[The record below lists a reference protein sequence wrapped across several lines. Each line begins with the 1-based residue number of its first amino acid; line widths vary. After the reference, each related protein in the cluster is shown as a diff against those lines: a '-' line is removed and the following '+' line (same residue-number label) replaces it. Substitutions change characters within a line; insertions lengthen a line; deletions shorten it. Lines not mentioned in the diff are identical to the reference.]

1 MAESFKRFLNGK
13 PDLKELSDQVTT
25 NKWFLLGVQL
35 ECDTSKLNE
44 IAEIDESEESKTVQM
59 FELWLKTKSI
69 ASRGILLDA
78 LRKRVVNE
86 ILVANNYEKYLKD
99 RHDRSPYSK

>member
-1 MAESFKRFLNGK
+1 MADSFKRFLNGK
-13 PDLKELSDQVTT
+13 PDLNELSHQVTT

-35 ECDTSKLNE
+35 KCDTSKLNE
-44 IAEIDESEESKTVQM
+44 IAEIDESEEYKTVQM
-59 FELWLKTKSI
+59 FELWLKTRNI

-86 ILVANNYEKYLKD
+86 ILVANNYEKYLKEL
-99 RHDRSPYSK
+99 HDRSAYSK